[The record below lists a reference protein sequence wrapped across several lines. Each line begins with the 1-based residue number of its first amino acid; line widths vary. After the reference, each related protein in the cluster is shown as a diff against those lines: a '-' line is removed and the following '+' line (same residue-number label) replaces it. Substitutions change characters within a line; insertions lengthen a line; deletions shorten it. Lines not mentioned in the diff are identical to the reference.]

1 MRTTMVLLV
10 LSLYGDALGL
20 FLASFPRYV
29 LIPALDFGL
38 LSELTL
44 SFALLPSIVVLSLL
58 FVTLT
63 GVVGSFLPSI
73 RAVRLSIVS
82 TLQSL

>member
-20 FLASFPRYV
+20 LLVSFPRYV